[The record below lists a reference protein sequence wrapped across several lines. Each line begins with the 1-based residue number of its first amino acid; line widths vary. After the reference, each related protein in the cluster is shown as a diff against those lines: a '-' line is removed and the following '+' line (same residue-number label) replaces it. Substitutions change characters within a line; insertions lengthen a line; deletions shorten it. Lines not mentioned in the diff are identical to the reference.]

1 MSKKV
6 GMISLGCP
14 KNQVDGEIMLSK
26 LADNGFEVTEECAVW
41 DGEFAYS
48 VMKCRYT
55 GVTYEISDVREQ
67 TGLTDASYED
77 GRKYIEKQLERMKKA
92 ADGMRNSRPAEA
104 EKIDMT
110 MEKIRKEKGI

>member
-1 MSKKV
+1 M
-6 GMISLGCP
+6 
-14 KNQVDGEIMLSK
+14 
-26 LADNGFEVTEECAVW
+26 TEERAVW

-67 TGLTDASYED
+67 TGLSDASYED